1 MVNEEK
7 DKKPLVKLKTSRVKE
22 QRSNSLGS
30 ITYTTSEISE
40 IIGTQNLEISK
51 DKQTNPLVLQ
61 EDAEKFDNSEKE
73 NYDDVFTPK
82 GKLFR
87 SPFEKKD
94 GNKRARS
101 ALSMIT
107 LRNDNAKTGS
117 TPGIH
122 PNLRENIS

>member
-40 IIGTQNLEISK
+40 IIGTQNLEIN
-51 DKQTNPLVLQ
+51 KQTHWSY
-61 EDAEKFDNSEKE
+61 KR
-73 NYDDVFTPK
+73 TPK
-82 GKLFR
+82 SLTIR
-87 SPFEKKD
+87 KK
-94 GNKRARS
+94 KTMMMSLLRRASYPEVHLRKKMETNVHGRRP